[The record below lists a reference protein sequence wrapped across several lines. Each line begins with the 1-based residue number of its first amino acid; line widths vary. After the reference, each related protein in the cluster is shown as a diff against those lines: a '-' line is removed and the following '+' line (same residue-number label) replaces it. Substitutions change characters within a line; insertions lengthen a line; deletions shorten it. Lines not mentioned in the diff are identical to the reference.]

1 RSQILKVQAPAG
13 DDYSRQID
21 DVLLTYTS
29 QSELV
34 SMESIRGGALT
45 ELTYSV
51 RLKNNARPADF
62 IAALQEKTGGQKVTL
77 LTGYDQTDL

>member
-1 RSQILKVQAPAG
+1 
-13 DDYSRQID
+13 
-21 DVLLTYTS
+21 VLLNFTS

-51 RLKNNARPADF
+51 RLKTNARPAEF
-62 IAALQEKTGGQKVTL
+62 IGALQQVTGGQKVTL

>member
-1 RSQILKVQAPAG
+1 VFLR
-13 DDYSRQID
+13 
-21 DVLLTYTS
+21 YTT

-45 ELTYSV
+45 ELMYTV
-51 RLKNNARPADF
+51 RLKPSTTPSELIDAM
-62 IAALQEKTGGQKVTL
+62 QQKTGGQKVTL